1 MQPLSPGMRATA
13 ATVRTVV
20 VATAALIAVLLVASG
35 CGDGAFG
42 MGGHHDQMHGGGGG
56 APQTPVLSGASQVNV
71 EIADYD
77 FSPRDL
83 TVRAGTAITWTN
95 RDGVPHDA
103 TDEAGAWGTGTL
115 KQGERATISFDSPG
129 EYGYLC
135 TVHPNMRGTL
145 TVEEAL

>member
-1 MQPLSPGMRATA
+1 MRATA

-20 VATAALIAVLLVASG
+20 VATAALIAVLLLASG

-56 APQTPVLSGASQVNV
+56 GAAQTPVLSDASQVNV

-103 TDEAGAWGTGTL
+103 TDEAGGWGTGTL
-115 KQGERATISFDSPG
+115 KQSERGAISFDSPG
-129 EYGYLC
+129 AYGYLC
-135 TVHPNMRGTL
+135 TIHPNMRGTV